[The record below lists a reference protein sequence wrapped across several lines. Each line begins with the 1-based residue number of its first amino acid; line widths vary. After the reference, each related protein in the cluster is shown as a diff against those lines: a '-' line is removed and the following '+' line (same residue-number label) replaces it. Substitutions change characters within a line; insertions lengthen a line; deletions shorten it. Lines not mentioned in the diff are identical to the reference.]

1 MDYLVRILAI
11 LLITEADWTK
21 PVTAHLVSKVLC
33 NELSLLIIL
42 YAKLSMTTSARN
54 STVQK
59 DYSHKN

>member
-11 LLITEADWTK
+11 LLITEADWTES
-21 PVTAHLVSKVLC
+21 VAHLVFKDLC

-59 DYSHKN
+59 G

>member
-11 LLITEADWTK
+11 LLITEADWTE
-21 PVTAHLVSKVLC
+21 PVAHLVSKGLC

-59 DYSHKN
+59 GYSHKN

>member
-11 LLITEADWTK
+11 LLITEADWTES
-21 PVTAHLVSKVLC
+21 VAHLVSKGLC
-33 NELSLLIIL
+33 NELSLLIRL

-59 DYSHKN
+59 GYSHKK

>member
-11 LLITEADWTK
+11 LLITEADWTES
-21 PVTAHLVSKVLC
+21 VAHLVSKDLC

-42 YAKLSMTTSARN
+42 YAKLSMTTSARD

-59 DYSHKN
+59 GYSHKN